1 VSELVAQRG
10 EGALAPGRDRVA
22 DFRERD
28 RRPLRTRERAN
39 VGREPILQVAGLL
52 HERGIPVSDP
62 APHDARVERSLA
74 RWATKL
80 WYAGRALLRHPGH
93 AASWIR
99 LIVRSRQRHLG
110 DAWTV
115 LVNWLY
121 LLDRVGHHRTS
132 PGVYVMDQGLFQAL
146 WSLAYGA
153 GTSVIPTA
161 AVLKELRAVLPGRCV
176 VVLVEAGCG
185 AALARL
191 RQRRV
196 GWSRL
201 QHDLTAGDV
210 NAPVTAA
217 AAALWQVEQ
226 VAVDLAAH
234 HRIRL
239 LRVRNDDVA
248 ELPTAAAALVA
259 TLSET
264 LRLEPLQP
272 V

>member
-1 VSELVAQRG
+1 MESDLAAAGICVEFLG
-10 EGALAPGRDRVA
+10 LPGAGKSTISRL
-22 DFRERD
+22 
-28 RRPLRTRERAN
+28 
-39 VGREPILQVAGLL
+39 VAGLL
-52 HERGIPVSDP
+52 HERGVAVTDP
-62 APHDARVERSLA
+62 APDAARPDRSLT
-74 RWATKL
+74 RGATKL

-93 AASWIR
+93 AARWIR
-99 LIVRSRQRHLG
+99 LIVHSRQRRLA
-110 DAWTV
+110 DAWTI

-121 LLDRVGHHRTS
+121 LLDRVGRHHTA
-132 PGVYVMDQGLFQAL
+132 PGVHVMDQGLFQAL

-153 GTSVIPTA
+153 GASVIPTA
-161 AVLKELRAVLPGRCV
+161 AVLKELQAALPSRCV
-176 VVLVEAGCG
+176 VVLVEVGCG

-196 GWSRL
+196 GWTRL
-201 QHDLTAGDV
+201 QHDVTAGDA

-239 LRVRNDDVA
+239 LRVRNDDA
-248 ELPTAAAALVA
+248 AALPFAAAALVA